1 MVNQRIQ
8 KLGESLSVEKYPL
21 SIEKIR
27 LVTQTFRQT
36 EGEPQILRR
45 AKALANVLDNIT
57 IFIEDGELIVG
68 NTASKPMALEVDYD
82 YGTWS
87 QEEID
92 GLKEEGY
99 VISQKDEAELRAL
112 DEYWDGK
119 TLVGR
124 SGEILADERL
134 WPFLQSGV
142 VLPPWKSKREGSGGG
157 YAQGGMGLGPGFYLW
172 GFDFAKVIN
181 GGLNKILEDLQA
193 PIRSKRRFFSSR

>member
-1 MVNQRIQ
+1 VEALQQELMVNQRIQ
-8 KLGESLSVEKYPL
+8 KLRERLHVEKYPL

-27 LVTQTFRQT
+27 LVTETFRQT

-45 AKALANVLDNIT
+45 AKALANVLDHIT
-57 IFIEDGELIVG
+57 IFIESGELIVG

-99 VISQKDEAELRAL
+99 AISQEDEAELRAL
-112 DEYWDGK
+112 NEYWDGK

-124 SGEILADERL
+124 SGQIFDDERL

-142 VLPPWKSKREGSGGG
+142 VLPPWKSK
-157 YAQGGMGLGPGFYLW
+157 
-172 GFDFAKVIN
+172 
-181 GGLNKILEDLQA
+181 
-193 PIRSKRRFFSSR
+193 